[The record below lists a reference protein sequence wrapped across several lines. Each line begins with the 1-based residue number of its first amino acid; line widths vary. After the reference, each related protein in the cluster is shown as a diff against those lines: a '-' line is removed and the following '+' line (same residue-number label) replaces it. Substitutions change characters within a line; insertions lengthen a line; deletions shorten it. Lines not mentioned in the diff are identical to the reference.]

1 MQHKVQMKRHGSLG
15 MKAVLALETLV
26 VSYFRPSHRNFYFHL
41 SQTWITSARGQQLDY
56 LKHIQ
61 TVQALKIHYSAC
73 IWMEIR
79 TWKGLPSHHITEMI

>member
-26 VSYFRPSHRNFYFHL
+26 VSYFCPSHGNFYFHL
-41 SQTWITSARGQQLDY
+41 CQTWITFARGQQLDY

-61 TVQALKIHYSAC
+61 TAQALKINYLYMDGNWDLERVPIA
-73 IWMEIR
+73 
-79 TWKGLPSHHITEMI
+79 SHHIDDFK